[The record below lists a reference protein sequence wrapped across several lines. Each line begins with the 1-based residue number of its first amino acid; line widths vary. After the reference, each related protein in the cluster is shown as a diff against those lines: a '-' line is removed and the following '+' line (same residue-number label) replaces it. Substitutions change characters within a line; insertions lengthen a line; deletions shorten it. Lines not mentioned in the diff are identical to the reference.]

1 MNPSHQYAEV
11 GFHDIEKRL
20 VHENSGSIVPLL
32 EDPVY
37 VLETFMLSLPS
48 SYCGVEGY

>member
-11 GFHDIEKRL
+11 GFHDFEKN
-20 VHENSGSIVPLL
+20 ENSGSIVPLL